1 MKHLKGSWAEDKA
14 MDWTHLESKASRPGF
29 VAGGTSARA
38 HVAGERLAAAPEP
51 RRSSTSAHG
60 PGTPWR
66 LAAEP
71 AGEGGPTARWW
82 GSLAGWREGLQIFY
96 FIFLFY
102 KLHTWNAKPPFIP
115 SGSYEGATGKDNNI

>member
-51 RRSSTSAHG
+51 HRALHICPWPRHAVEIG
-60 PGTPWR
+60 CRACRGGGTNC
-66 LAAEP
+66 EVV
-71 AGEGGPTARWW
+71 GE
-82 GSLAGWREGLQIFY
+82 SGWLERGASN
-96 FIFLFY
+96 FLFY
-102 KLHTWNAKPPFIP
+102 FFIL
-115 SGSYEGATGKDNNI
+115 